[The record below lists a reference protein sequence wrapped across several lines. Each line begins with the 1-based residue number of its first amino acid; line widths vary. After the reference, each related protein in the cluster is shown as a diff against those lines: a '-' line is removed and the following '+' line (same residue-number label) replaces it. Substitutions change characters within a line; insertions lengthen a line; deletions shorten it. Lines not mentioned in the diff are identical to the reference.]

1 MTINDLV
8 KLMDLIETMS
18 ERGNIHV
25 SDMEDW
31 GSIYNAADNLV
42 TEAASNVQ
50 QEQLKK
56 AYDANADDAV
66 EKRTEYLDEITK
78 MADCARP
85 YPVGQGVNVFAE
97 LATDEEVKV

>member
-8 KLMDLIETMS
+8 KLMDLIEAMV
-18 ERGNIHV
+18 ERGSIHV

-42 TEAASNVQ
+42 TEAASSVQ
-50 QEQLKK
+50 QEQLNK

-66 EKRTEYLDEITK
+66 EKKSVWDGDHT
-78 MADCARP
+78 
-85 YPVGQGVNVFAE
+85 
-97 LATDEEVKV
+97 EVKV